1 MWKEK
6 KKKKQD
12 KAKQKKN
19 WIVSNIFYS
28 VRLIEKKNF

>member
-1 MWKEK
+1 MWKE